1 MEDNIIADIIADAFV
16 EIKSLWKILASW
28 KSPTKS
34 IAAMVAITLV
44 WIYVKMT
51 VHTSGNLALWLIL
64 ISYVCLVIHKNVRSE
79 TRGYIENEEKLAE
92 SEESKEEV
100 SMSEVSF
107 LIEDTKTYYTILAN
121 LRQDSPGLFCLLLCP
136 YFLLLG
142 YFGSFIATSTLI
154 YLSLIG
160 AILMPLTLKQLKE
173 KFPMISS
180 SLSKLVAYLL
190 ATGGPTFRK
199 YSVRVEDRSKEVLEL
214 AQAYIRKTSNSYKHW
229 IRSKRNKRLETIENE
244 VFQ

>member
-1 MEDNIIADIIADAFV
+1 
-16 EIKSLWKILASW
+16 
-28 KSPTKS
+28 
-34 IAAMVAITLV
+34 
-44 WIYVKMT
+44 
-51 VHTSGNLALWLIL
+51 
-64 ISYVCLVIHKNVRSE
+64 
-79 TRGYIENEEKLAE
+79 
-92 SEESKEEV
+92 
-100 SMSEVSF
+100 
-107 LIEDTKTYYTILAN
+107 
-121 LRQDSPGLFCLLLCP
+121 LCP

-180 SLSKLVAYLL
+180 NLSKLAAYLL
-190 ATGGPTFRK
+190 ARGGPTFRK

-244 VFQ
+244 VF